1 MTDFLFDTN
10 AVQILIDPR
19 RSPALVA
26 AVEERVRE
34 SGLVISAVTAFELR
48 RGIRVLRLR
57 GEGRRKETNVERL
70 IRSADVLGLDSP
82 APAPWTTA
90 ADLYARGRVMTPA
103 VIVDDADLLIA
114 ATALHY
120 SRTLVTTDGRLAKN
134 LEVIGA
140 GPEVVL
146 LPAS

>member
-10 AVQILIDPR
+10 AVQSLIDPR
-19 RSPALVA
+19 RPPALVA
-26 AVEERVRE
+26 EVEERVRE

-48 RGIRVLRLR
+48 RGVRVLRLK
-57 GEGRRKETNVERL
+57 GEGRRKEANIERL
-70 IRSADVLGLDSP
+70 IRSADVLGLDAP

-90 ADLYARGRVMTPA
+90 ADLYARGQVMKPA
-103 VIVDDADLLIA
+103 VVVADADLLIA

-120 SRTLVTTDGRLAKN
+120 SRTLVTTDGRLAEN
-134 LEVIGA
+134 LKAIGA